1 VSERIDVTEMGRLE
15 YAVRVTE
22 GQDTTH
28 HRVVVPEQLLD
39 ELLLEEEDGARLVH
53 EAVAFFLEEDHAD
66 ALPDDLVL
74 SELIAEHENFLP
86 EMRLRLA

>member
-1 VSERIDVTEMGRLE
+1 MSEKIQVTELGRLQ
-15 YAVRVTE
+15 YGVQVTE

-39 ELLLEEEDGARLVH
+39 QLLLEEEDGARLVQ
-53 EAVAFFLEEDHAD
+53 EAVAFFLEDEHAG

-74 SELIAEHENFLP
+74 TEMIAEHENFLP
-86 EMRLRLA
+86 EMRQRLS

>member
-1 VSERIDVTEMGRLE
+1 MSERIEVTEIGRLE
-15 YAVRVTE
+15 YAVRITE

-39 ELLLEEEDGARLVH
+39 TLLLEEEDGARLVH
-53 EAVAFFLEEDHAD
+53 EAIAYVMEDEHAD

-74 SELIAEHENFLP
+74 SQLIAEHEDFLP
-86 EMRLRLA
+86 ELRQRLA

>member
-1 VSERIDVTEMGRLE
+1 MSEKILVTELGRLQ
-15 YAVRVTE
+15 YGVQVTE

-39 ELLLEEEDGARLVH
+39 QLLLEEEDGARLVQ
-53 EAVAFFLEEDHAD
+53 EAVAFFLEDEHAD

-74 SELIAEHENFLP
+74 SEMIADHENFLP
-86 EMRLRLA
+86 EMRARLA